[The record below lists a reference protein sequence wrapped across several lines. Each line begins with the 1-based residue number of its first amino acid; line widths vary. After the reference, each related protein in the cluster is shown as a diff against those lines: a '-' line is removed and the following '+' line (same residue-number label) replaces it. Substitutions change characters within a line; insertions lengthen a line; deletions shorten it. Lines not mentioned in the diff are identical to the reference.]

1 MTVYTNFRTPPPAK
15 DLGEVLG
22 VDSRTNWFVLLLFL
36 DKILSLL
43 FVFLIGLGLRNA
55 FKMK

>member
-1 MTVYTNFRTPPPAK
+1 MQSVAVCPAE
-15 DLGEVLG
+15 LGEVLG